1 MRLVSTIRLA
11 VYFYKEESMGSF
23 DHMTAQEFREFMS
36 KKYKFNAER
45 TIIGEKVFASK
56 KEAGRYG
63 QLKHLERIGEI
74 SGLECQK
81 PFCLL
86 EPFVYHGKK
95 IRGIY
100 YVADFCYFRMG
111 QKIAEDVKS
120 KATQKRPE
128 YIIKK
133 KLFMVK
139 YPDWVFEEYL

>member
-1 MRLVSTIRLA
+1 
-11 VYFYKEESMGSF
+11 MGSF
-23 DHMTAQEFREFMS
+23 EHMTVEEFRRFMN
-36 KKYKFNAER
+36 KKYKVGDKKAVIPTKTNKFNAER
-45 TIIGEKVFASK
+45 TTVSKKVFDSK
-56 KEAGRYG
+56 KEAGRYL
-63 QLKHLERIGEI
+63 QLKRLEEIGDI

-111 QKIAEDVKS
+111 QKIVEDVKS
-120 KATQKRPE
+120 KVTQKRPE

>member
-1 MRLVSTIRLA
+1 
-11 VYFYKEESMGSF
+11 MGSF

-36 KKYKFNAER
+36 KKYKFDDKKAVIPTKNNKFNAER

-56 KEAGRYG
+56 KEASRYG
-63 QLKHLERIGEI
+63 QLRHLERMGEI